1 MKRLVYSQL
10 EAWNSGK
17 SRKPLIINGARQ
29 VGKTYIL
36 KEFANQ
42 AFENAHYFNFE
53 KVPKLSDAFKDSL
66 NPKEILRLLS
76 LISGNQFNV
85 EKDLIIFDEIQAC
98 PRALTSFKYFNEDM
112 PNLPVCSAGSLLGV
126 HLGEVSFPVG
136 KVSQINMYPMN
147 FEEFLLAF
155 GEQGLAEAMKH
166 LGELSFPEALHCK
179 ALDLLKQYLITGGL
193 PEVVSLYIDEK
204 TNQAKAFERVRERQ
218 SELYTNY
225 MADMVKHSG
234 KVNTMHIERIFHSI
248 PSQLGRDGDETSAKF
263 RFKDVVANGRYDR
276 LAGPIG
282 WLEAAGLAYK
292 IPMISNANS
301 PLSAQ
306 TKDSSFKLQMF
317 DVGVFG
323 AIADLSP
330 NRIMLSDYGTF
341 KGYFIEN
348 FVLQSLISNGI
359 KPLYCWQE
367 GKSEVE
373 FLYETRGEIIPI
385 EVKSGKNIRAKSLG
399 VFNQKYSPNKR
410 VKFSSLPFKTSSDG
424 SLYSLPLYSS
434 CFAKD
439 SGVFE

>member
-1 MKRLVYSQL
+1 MDKIPTKKYGGLYATIYR
-10 EAWNSGK
+10 ETIRDKGFKFRRNS
-17 SRKPLIINGARQ
+17 
-29 VGKTYIL
+29 
-36 KEFANQ
+36 
-42 AFENAHYFNFE
+42 
-53 KVPKLSDAFKDSL
+53 
-66 NPKEILRLLS
+66 
-76 LISGNQFNV
+76 
-85 EKDLIIFDEIQAC
+85 
-98 PRALTSFKYFNEDM
+98 
-112 PNLPVCSAGSLLGV
+112 
-126 HLGEVSFPVG
+126 
-136 KVSQINMYPMN
+136 NMYPMN

-155 GEQGLAEAMKH
+155 GEQDLADAIKN
-166 LGELSFPEALHCK
+166 LGELSFPEALHGK

-193 PEVVSLYIDEK
+193 PEVVSLYKDEH
-204 TNQAKAFERVRERQ
+204 TNQIKAFERVRGLQ
-218 SELYTNY
+218 SQLYTNY
-225 MADMVKHSG
+225 MADMTKHSG
-234 KVNTMHIERIFHSI
+234 KVNAMHIERIFHSI

-276 LAGPIG
+276 LADPIG

-292 IPMISNANS
+292 IPIVSNANS

-317 DVGVFG
+317 DVGVLG

-373 FLYETRGEIIPI
+373 FLYENHGEIIPI

-399 VFNQKYSPNKR
+399 VFNQKYCPNRR
-410 VKFSSLPFKTSSDG
+410 VRFSILPFKTSQDG
-424 SLYSLPLYSS
+424 SLFSLPLYSS